1 MMLWVKEERKSMRS
15 GFGLVFSFDRWAGFN
30 FSKCFLVG
38 ATFRFPMMDNYKF
51 CGADLRYANFGALE
65 IDGSDF
71 SRADLRGADLGHVRY
86 WEYAC
91 FFRAVY
97 DKETRLPDKRMK
109 RWMIPKN
116 GCPRLR
122 KRARVVPRLPRKIP

>member
-1 MMLWVKEERKSMRS
+1 MRS
-15 GFGLVFSFDRWAGFN
+15 GFGLVFSFDLWAGFD
-30 FSKCFLVG
+30 FSNCFLVG
-38 ATFRFPMMDNYKF
+38 ARFQQFPMLDNYKF
-51 CGADLRYANFGALE
+51 RGADLRYADFGALE

-71 SRADLRGADLGHVRY
+71 SGADLRGANLQHVRY

-97 DKETRLPDKRMK
+97 DNTTLLPDKRMK

-122 KRARVVPRLPRKIP
+122 KRARVVPRLPRKIR